1 MTADG
6 RLQWPATGRNR
17 APILERLGPLLEAV
31 DTMLEIASGSGEHT
45 AHFAPAHPE
54 VAFQPSDIEA
64 AHRASVDAWAAHLDL
79 ANVRPALDLDVMADG
94 WWDALPGPAPSL
106 VYCANMIHIAE
117 WAACEG
123 LLLGAGQLLAR
134 GSTLVLYGPFTQADV
149 PTVESNAAFDESLKS
164 RDRSW
169 GLRALEDVDSEADR
183 RGLARD
189 ATHAMP
195 ANNLL
200 VVYRRR

>member
-1 MTADG
+1 MTRDD
-6 RLQWPATGRNR
+6 RLEWPAAARNR
-17 APILERLGPLLEAV
+17 APILERLAPLFTHV
-31 DTMLEIASGSGEHT
+31 SHVLEIASGSGEHT
-45 AHFAPAHPE
+45 AHFAPTHPD
-54 VAFQPSDIEA
+54 VTFQPSDIDA
-64 AHRASVDAWAAHLDL
+64 AHRASVDAWAAHLGL
-79 ANVRPALDLDVMADG
+79 ANVRPALDLDVTADG
-94 WWDALPGPAPSL
+94 WWDALPDPAPSL

-123 LLLGAGQLLAR
+123 LLLGAGQVLAR

-164 RDRSW
+164 RDPSW

-183 RGLARD
+183 HGLARD